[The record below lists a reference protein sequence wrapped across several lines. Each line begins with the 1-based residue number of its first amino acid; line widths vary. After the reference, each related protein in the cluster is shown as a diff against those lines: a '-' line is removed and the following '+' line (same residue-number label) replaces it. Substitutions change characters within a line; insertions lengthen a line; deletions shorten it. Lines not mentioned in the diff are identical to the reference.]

1 MYFRRRQLTMNSNQP
16 SNKKKNRF
24 TIIKDDSNDG
34 HGGYGA
40 GSISLENMSSVI
52 VDPNE
57 KTAYLDM
64 DAMHARSAIERRV
77 KYMPDREDVPNPKK
91 ILDCLGDSGTREK
104 KVHIMQVLLDVSCLL
119 INQINVHI
127 NPCQNMCKTWKHL

>member
-1 MYFRRRQLTMNSNQP
+1 MYFRRRQLIINSIQL

-24 TIIKDDSNDG
+24 TIKKEDSNDG

-91 ILDCLGDSGTREK
+91 YWIVWVTVEQGKESPYYAG
-104 KVHIMQVLLDVSCLL
+104 
-119 INQINVHI
+119 
-127 NPCQNMCKTWKHL
+127 